1 MQKKFYFVTEL
12 SEILGISVASIQ
24 AHLARKRF
32 DSVPAPVK
40 LGRRLAWPVAVVDAF
55 IEDKIKACQKLQE
68 VRPEPISLP
77 LVPLK
82 KIGRPTK
89 RETLRKSQEAA
100 NE

>member
-1 MQKKFYFVTEL
+1 MQKKFYFITEL

-55 IEDKIKACQKLQE
+55 IDDKIKACQRLQE
-68 VRPEPISLP
+68 AKPESALLTVAPR
-77 LVPLK
+77 K

-89 RETLRKSQEAA
+89 REALRKSKEIAH
-100 NE
+100 E